1 MNQEKNYL
9 RIFCVYYEINMLFFI
24 STGHYIYMDA
34 AASTTNTSIAVLESP
49 LIPSQDYCFEFYYYM
64 FGADVG
70 GE

>member
-1 MNQEKNYL
+1 
-9 RIFCVYYEINMLFFI
+9 
-24 STGHYIYMDA
+24 MDA
-34 AASTTNTSIAVLESP
+34 AASTINTSIAVLESP